1 MLLCL
6 ANIGTSMANLFR
18 FMYARVCCGY
28 CNYVKR
34 RHIRMKAAT
43 LSTAAVTHANA
54 LSFAALATTNLVI
67 NGNQANG
74 GGGDASSPGATNS
87 DQANASVATNIVSPQ
102 QPLGID
108 TVVLSDVSLLFI
120 M

>member
-1 MLLCL
+1 
-6 ANIGTSMANLFR
+6 
-18 FMYARVCCGY
+18 
-28 CNYVKR
+28 
-34 RHIRMKAAT
+34 MKAAT

-74 GGGDASSPGATNS
+74 GGGDASSPAGAANS

-102 QPLGID
+102 QPFGID
-108 TVVLSDVSLLFI
+108 TVVVSDVSLLFI
-120 M
+120 I